1 MSQGG
6 AATVHDGLMKLE
18 ASDFAALDDAG
29 KLAVVETL
37 MLVVYAD
44 GKVMPDEV
52 RRFDAVVSALPLGL
66 SPEVLKALIAGA
78 NQRMQSLSTP
88 IAIADFVANLATRLV
103 GAALR
108 EKVLFTMATMAEAD
122 GVLHP
127 FERNLLGLF
136 AVSFNL
142 TSDRVTAIK
151 DAVTAARPP
160 EE

>member
-1 MSQGG
+1 MM
-6 AATVHDGLMKLE
+6 ATMKLE

-52 RRFDAVVSALPLGL
+52 RRFDALVSALPWGV

-88 IAIADFVANLATRLV
+88 IAISDFVANLATRLV
-103 GAALR
+103 GAELR

-122 GVLHP
+122 GVMHP

-136 AVSFNL
+136 VVSFNL

-151 DAVTAARPP
+151 DAVAAARPP